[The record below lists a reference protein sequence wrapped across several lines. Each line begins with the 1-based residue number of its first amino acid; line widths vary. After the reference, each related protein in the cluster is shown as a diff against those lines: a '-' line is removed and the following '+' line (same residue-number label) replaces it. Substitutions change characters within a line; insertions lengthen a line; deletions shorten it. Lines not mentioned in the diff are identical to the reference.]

1 MRDVETVARI
11 ESIAIKSSCGYH
23 RFVLGRVWDRNLP
36 INAFLCANPSKA
48 DELKYDTTVFKCG
61 NMAVNW
67 GWGGFYILNLHS
79 FYSTDPA
86 GVKHDPAADRLNG
99 EHVSRVIR
107 EVNLVVIACGNGHGE
122 TLGRLIHGVPREK
135 LYCLGRNKGGGFL
148 HPSRQEPDNFQFPI
162 LAFPAEV

>member
-1 MRDVETVARI
+1 MKAFSSAAAI
-11 ESIAIKSSCGYH
+11 ESIAIKSECGKH
-23 RFVLGRVWDRNLP
+23 RFVLGRIWNRDLP

-67 GWGGFYILNLHS
+67 GWGGFYVLNLHP

-86 GVKHDPAADRLNG
+86 GVKHDPDADRLNE

-107 EVNLVVIACGNGHGE
+107 EVGLVVIACGNGHGK
-122 TLGRLIHGVPREK
+122 TLERLIHSVPRSK
-135 LYCLGRNKGGGFL
+135 LYCLGQNKGGGFL
-148 HPSRQEPDNFQFPI
+148 HPSRQEPDSFPSPI
-162 LAFPAEV
+162 LAFPAEA